1 MLAAIAR
8 IIRWLILWIID
19 VCVNIN
25 VFSWSL
31 YVWITNLD
39 FSYACEVSE
48 CFISSTK
55 RKLKIRTFLST
66 SEIVIILKTCRFNRS
81 LISFRLD
88 SANVDVKVETS
99 DESTSFCRNTVI
111 SAKFWY
117 LSDRRLARMSLM
129 KISDVRF
136 WFSSSDDET
145 VDWTFSDSTSLI
157 DWTST
162 ADSTSDSVRNDLITV
177 LRKSIDSDDNSIL
190 QISSSMSKNLND
202 SVHLSR
208 WLLLSRHINTFEF
221 SDKSWI
227 EITIDSFLSVHLYYG
242 DDTGLNL
249 LIVSMILIL

>member
-1 MLAAIAR
+1 
-8 IIRWLILWIID
+8 
-19 VCVNIN
+19 
-25 VFSWSL
+25 
-31 YVWITNLD
+31 
-39 FSYACEVSE
+39 
-48 CFISSTK
+48 
-55 RKLKIRTFLST
+55 
-66 SEIVIILKTCRFNRS
+66 
-81 LISFRLD
+81 
-88 SANVDVKVETS
+88 
-99 DESTSFCRNTVI
+99 
-111 SAKFWY
+111 
-117 LSDRRLARMSLM
+117 
-129 KISDVRF
+129 
-136 WFSSSDDET
+136 
-145 VDWTFSDSTSLI
+145 LI